1 MALLKAIK
9 LEDKPQYLVELEEVV
24 ANEGKYGI
32 ISAAKSDFVLR
43 LSCVALFREM
53 SIIIR
58 SELKAVAGAAR
69 RLFTVPDP
77 LHSLASHVVKTQ
89 PGFDLI
95 RSLQFSAVVE
105 LIDWVDAMSRVN
117 YMITAA
123 RSKELP
129 KAYRTVY
136 DEVFDL
142 LMTEMLVNP
151 APITLPRVLPIAEL
165 VREKPKNCDLDP
177 DNVVMPP
184 PIMPTPSTPTSVFCK

>member
-43 LSCVALFREM
+43 LSCVALFCEM

-77 LHSLASHVVKTQ
+77 LHSLAFHVVKTQ
-89 PGFDLI
+89 PVSI
-95 RSLQFSAVVE
+95 
-105 LIDWVDAMSRVN
+105 
-117 YMITAA
+117 
-123 RSKELP
+123 
-129 KAYRTVY
+129 
-136 DEVFDL
+136 
-142 LMTEMLVNP
+142 
-151 APITLPRVLPIAEL
+151 
-165 VREKPKNCDLDP
+165 
-177 DNVVMPP
+177 
-184 PIMPTPSTPTSVFCK
+184 